1 MFEALWLLLP
11 VAAASGWISA
21 RRSGSRF
28 DIEPPSEYYQG
39 INYLLNQQDDKAID
53 VFLRQAEL
61 DDDAAETH
69 LALGSLFRQRGDVER
84 AIRIHKD
91 LIDRPGLRKRT
102 RDESRLELARDYFA
116 SGLLDWAEEALKE
129 LIDDGVLVEAAYEV
143 LIGIYE
149 REKEWQQALDAA
161 RDCRTLTDADLSLR
175 EVQFHCELHEQA
187 LRANDRETAEQHLG
201 VATEIAPR
209 AARVGC
215 LLAEA
220 ARRRGDLRDAVM
232 HYERVVSF
240 DETMVPEVAEALLEA
255 LTATGD
261 ERQIRAYLKKLRHQ
275 PNTYTMVST
284 AAGLIAKLENK
295 GSARQFFKDQLLK
308 RPSLPGLAHWARL
321 EMESSSTETRA
332 QVGVIVD
339 MLERLKAKRPTHSC
353 SVCAYRGHQLYWLC
367 PGCHSWDAI
376 RPIMGDEGE

>member
-21 RRSGSRF
+21 RRTGSRF

-84 AIRIHKD
+84 AIRMHKD

-102 RDESRLELARDYFA
+102 RDESRLELARDYLA
-116 SGLLDWAEEALKE
+116 SGLLDWAEGALQE
-129 LIDDGVLVEAAYEV
+129 LIDDGVLVDAAYED

-161 RDCRTLTDADLSLR
+161 MTCQRETDLDLSGR
-175 EVQFHCELHEQA
+175 IVQFHCELHEQA
-187 LRANDRETAEQHLG
+187 LRAGHHDKAAGHIDRAVE
-201 VATEIAPR
+201 VDPR
-209 AARVGC
+209 SARLGC
-215 LLAEA
+215 LRAEA
-220 ARRRGDLRDAVM
+220 ARREGDIRETVR
-232 HYERVVSF
+232 HYEMVVSL
-240 DETMVPEVAEALLEA
+240 DETMVPEVAEPLLDALA
-255 LTATGD
+255 ATGD

-284 AAGLIAKLENK
+284 AAGLIAKLENTQ
-295 GSARQFFKDQLLK
+295 SARQFFKDQLLK

-321 EMESSSTETRA
+321 EMESSSNETRA
-332 QVGVIVD
+332 QVGVIVE

-353 SVCAYRGHQLYWLC
+353 EVCSYRGHQLYWLC
-367 PGCHSWDAI
+367 PGCHSWDSI
-376 RPIMGDEGE
+376 RPIMGEEGE